1 MTFWIAAGAF
11 AFISIALMAL
21 AVLRR
26 PDEEEHPAAYD
37 LRVYRDQLKEVEK
50 DLARGVINEADAQ
63 RIRTEVS
70 RRILTA
76 DAQLQAADGE
86 AQSGGPA
93 LKGLVAVL
101 ALVVAAGSFG
111 LYYQL
116 GEKAAP
122 DQPLELRFEK
132 AKERM
137 DSRDTQAVAEAN
149 TQQPDPLTPDAEF
162 ASLMDKLRAAVADNP
177 DDLRGFE
184 LLARNEASLNNPI
197 AAHQAQAQVIRL
209 KGADATA
216 SDHLIHA
223 NMLISAAGGYVS
235 PEAQAALKTAL
246 DIEPTNLL
254 GRYYWGLML
263 MQNGRPDATFRI
275 WDKVLV
281 QSPPDAPWVGP
292 IRQRIMDLS
301 WFAGVKNYQ
310 LPELTNPHT
319 GTLAGPTAED
329 MEAAGDMEDGDRA
342 DMIQNM
348 VAGLAERLATEG
360 GTPQEWAQLISA
372 YGVLGEDE
380 RAALIWEEAQ
390 QVFGDVPEALA
401 IVQDGARRAGV
412 LQ

>member
-1 MTFWIAAGAF
+1 MTFWIVASLF
-11 AFISIALMAL
+11 ALVSIALMAL

-26 PDEEEHPAAYD
+26 PEEEEHPAAYD
-37 LRVYRDQLKEVEK
+37 LRVYRDQLKEVDK
-50 DLARGVINEADAQ
+50 DLARGVINEADAT

-70 RRILTA
+70 RRILAA
-76 DAQLQAADGE
+76 DAQLQAAEGKS
-86 AQSGGPA
+86 QTGGPG
-93 LKGLVAVL
+93 LKGLVAVM
-101 ALVVAAGSFG
+101 AVIVAGGTFG
-111 LYYQL
+111 LYSQL
-116 GEKAAP
+116 GENGAE
-122 DQPLELRFEK
+122 DQPLDLRYSK

-137 DSRDTQAVAEAN
+137 ESRDSQAVAEAN
-149 TQQPDPLTPDAEF
+149 VEQPEPLTPDAEF
-162 ASLMDKLRAAVADNP
+162 AVLMDKLRAAVKDNP

-184 LLARNEASLNNPI
+184 LLARNEASLNNPM

-209 KGADATA
+209 KGDGVAA

-235 PEAQAALKTAL
+235 PEAEAALKAAL
-246 DIEPTNLL
+246 EIEPTSLL
-254 GRYYWGLML
+254 GRYYWGLMM

-310 LPELTNPHT
+310 LPELTNPHM
-319 GTLAGPTAED
+319 GAAPGPTAED
-329 MEAAGDMEDGDRA
+329 VEAAGEMEAGDRA
-342 DMIQNM
+342 EMIQNM